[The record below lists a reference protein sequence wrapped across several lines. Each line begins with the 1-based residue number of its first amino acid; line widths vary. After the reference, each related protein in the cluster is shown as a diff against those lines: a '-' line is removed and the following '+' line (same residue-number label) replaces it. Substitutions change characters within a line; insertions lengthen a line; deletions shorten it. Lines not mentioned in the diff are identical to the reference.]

1 MNAFNTVNCAA
12 ACVLTSTE
20 YAQELGI
27 PSEKWIY
34 PLGGGG
40 TSDSNDCECDL
51 SDESWELLP
60 RSN

>member
-12 ACVLTSTE
+12 ACIITSTE
-20 YAQELGI
+20 NARKLGI

-40 TSDSNDCECDL
+40 TSDDGECE
-51 SDESWELLP
+51 SRLLMTGVLY
-60 RSN
+60 SF